1 MAVQQTDTWVARLR
15 GPDDERD
22 AALGELTDF
31 LVRGLAKSMGARYRG
46 VVQPEDIVQEAVV
59 KILDKLD
66 SFEGR
71 SRFTTWAMT
80 IANRVAISTMRR
92 KHYQDVSLE
101 SLSAGE
107 GLRVEIAEENTAPV
121 GQAEDQRQVIATLK
135 QLIDT
140 RLSEKQQTAMRALLE
155 GMPVDEIA
163 ERLGSNRNATYKL
176 IHDGRSKLREGFEQ
190 SGVTAAD
197 ITAIFA

>member
-1 MAVQQTDTWVARLR
+1 MAAQETDTWTSRLT
-15 GPDDERD
+15 GPVGQRD
-22 AALGELTDF
+22 AALQELTDF
-31 LVRGLAKSMGARYRG
+31 LVRGLTKSMGSRYRG
-46 VVQPEDIVQEAVV
+46 ALQPEDIVQDAIL
-59 KILDKLD
+59 KILDRID

-80 IANRVAISTMRR
+80 IANRVAISSMRR

-107 GLRVEIAEENTAPV
+107 GLRVEVAEEGTAPA
-121 GQAEDQRQVIATLK
+121 GQAEDQRQVLTTLK
-135 QLIDT
+135 TLIDT
-140 RLSEKQQTAMRALLE
+140 TLSEKQQTAMRALLE

-163 ERLGSNRNATYKL
+163 TRLGSNRNATYKL
-176 IHDGRSKLREGFEQ
+176 IHDGRSKLREGFER